1 LNISRSGR
9 FAALCVMLI
18 TPFLTTGCYDRQEL
32 EQQAFVTILGVDAA
46 PGGLIDCTFR
56 IALPTN
62 PSSSGSSGKTPL
74 AGAVPVT
81 FRAHSITEAMLL
93 ANSSVERTITLS
105 HLTDIIFGK
114 QVAEKGILPYIRPM
128 VRFREFRRTTLFS
141 VSNTTAR
148 EVISEQKP
156 MLESSTGRI
165 ADSIAMVGTRTGLY
179 PTAHIHDLMSAIEN
193 PHEDIIAPVFA
204 VNPAVLS
211 DPKAKEG
218 IAEPGV
224 NYRAGQI
231 RTVGGNPVETIGAA
245 VFHGDKMIDYLDG
258 EDCIFVNILR
268 GGVRTTRFDFTD
280 PEKKT
285 QNISAVMRREH
296 EPDYA
301 ISLLPNA
308 TKVEINTPIDV
319 DITNVGSGT
328 DYTDPAMHRR
338 LEESLSQQ
346 LSDRLTKI
354 IHKLEVEDGTDCIP
368 ISKYIRKNFRTHQ
381 EFENFPWEKRLKTA
395 DISIHVAARVRRF
408 GIQMEPL
415 KAD

>member
-1 LNISRSGR
+1 MNIFKLGR
-9 FAALCVMLI
+9 ITAFCIMFI

-62 PSSSGSSGKTPL
+62 PSSAGGGGKTPL

-93 ANSSVERTITLS
+93 ANSSVERTITFS

-114 QVAEKGILPYIRPM
+114 KVAEKGILPYIRPM

-141 VSNTTAR
+141 VSSSTAR
-148 EVISEQKP
+148 EVIAEQKP

-165 ADSIAMVGTRTGLY
+165 ADSIAMVGSRTGLY

-204 VNPAVLS
+204 VNDAVLS

-218 IAEPGV
+218 ITDPGV
-224 NYRAGQI
+224 NYRVGQI

-245 VFHGDKMIDYLDG
+245 VFRGDKMVDYLDG
-258 EDCIFVNILR
+258 QDCIFVNILR
-268 GGVRTTRFDFTD
+268 GGVRTTRFDFAD
-280 PEKKT
+280 PEEKA

-296 EPDYA
+296 EPRYN
-301 ISLLPNA
+301 IMLNP
-308 TKVEINTPIDV
+308 KNTSVNIDLPIDV
-319 DITNVGSGT
+319 DITNVGSGV
-328 DYTDPAMHRR
+328 DYTQPIMHQR
-338 LEESLSQQ
+338 LESSLSQQ

-354 IHKLEVEDGTDCIP
+354 INKLEIEDGTDCIP
-368 ISKYIRKNFRTHQ
+368 ISKHIRSRFRTHQ
-381 EFENFPWEKRLKTA
+381 EFENFPWEKRMKTA
-395 DISIHVAARVRRF
+395 QIAVHVTARVRRF

-415 KAD
+415 RVD